1 MSENKA
7 LAPIESLKQTL
18 SLGSVQ
24 EQFKNALAE
33 GAPLFVASLIDV
45 YGSDT
50 NLQRCNPALVIKEAL
65 KAATLKLPINKNLG
79 LAYIIPYKES
89 RKDPAGNW
97 SKVDVPQ
104 FQIGYRG
111 FIQLAIRSGQYRYL
125 NADCIY
131 EGEEVH
137 RDRLTGETTIQGQK
151 KSATVIGY
159 FAFFETL
166 NGFRKCIC
174 WTCDE
179 VEAHA
184 KRFSKSYEAKTS
196 PWQTDF
202 DAMAIKTVLKALLS
216 KYGMLSI
223 DMIRAMGDD
232 DYDREQQAAE
242 AEIHEKANQQ
252 VLDAEWQEP
261 ANESPEGTLPPNPME
276 SPPDITTQP
285 QDPQGGDGSGV
296 QMEF

>member
-1 MSENKA
+1 MAEQPKA
-7 LAPIESLKQTL
+7 LTPIDSLKSTL
-18 SLGSVQ
+18 AMPSVQ

-33 GAPLFVASLIDV
+33 GAPLFIASLIDV

-50 NLQRCNPALVIKEAL
+50 NLQRCNPALVIREAL
-65 KAATLKLPINKNLG
+65 KASTLKLPINKNLG

-137 RDRLTGETTIQGQK
+137 RDRLTGETTIQGTK
-151 KSATVIGY
+151 TSGNVIGY

-166 NGFRKCIC
+166 NGFRKCLC
-174 WTCDE
+174 WTREE
-179 VEAHA
+179 VAAHA
-184 KRFSKSYEAKTS
+184 KRFSKSFEGKFS

-216 KYGMLSI
+216 KYGILSI
-223 DMIRAMGDD
+223 DMIRAMGED
-232 DYDREQQAAE
+232 DYDRKQQAAE
-242 AEIHEKANQQ
+242 AEIHEHANQQ
-252 VLDAEWQEP
+252 VMDAEWHEP
-261 ANESPEGTLPPNPME
+261 GDTPPCLPDPNPMNE
-276 SPPDITTQP
+276 PPP
-285 QDPQGGDGSGV
+285 PQGGNGNTGV

>member
-1 MSENKA
+1 MAEQPKA
-7 LAPIESLKQTL
+7 LTPIDSLKSTL
-18 SLGSVQ
+18 AMPSVQ

-33 GAPLFVASLIDV
+33 GAPLFIASLIDV

-50 NLQRCNPALVIKEAL
+50 NLQRCNPALVIREAL
-65 KAATLKLPINKNLG
+65 KASTLKLPINKNLG

-137 RDRLTGETTIQGQK
+137 RDRLTGETTIQGTK
-151 KSATVIGY
+151 TSGNVIGY

-166 NGFRKCIC
+166 NGFRKCLC
-174 WTCDE
+174 WTREE
-179 VEAHA
+179 VAAHA
-184 KRFSKSYEAKTS
+184 KRFSKSFEGKFS
-196 PWQTDF
+196 PWQTHF

-216 KYGMLSI
+216 KYGILSI
-223 DMIRAMGDD
+223 DMIRAMGED
-232 DYDREQQAAE
+232 DYDRKQQAAE
-242 AEIHEKANQQ
+242 AEIHEHANQQ
-252 VLDAEWQEP
+252 VMDAEWQEP
-261 ANESPEGTLPPNPME
+261 GDTPPCLPDPK
-276 SPPDITTQP
+276 PPP
-285 QDPQGGDGSGV
+285 PQGGNGNTGV

>member
-1 MSENKA
+1 MSESKA

-18 SLGSVQ
+18 SMQSVKD
-24 EQFKNALAE
+24 QFANCLAE

-50 NLQRCNPALVIKEAL
+50 NLQRCNPSLVIREAL

-137 RDRLTGETTIQGQK
+137 RDRLTGETTIQGTK
-151 KSATVIGY
+151 KSAAVIGY

-166 NGFRKCIC
+166 NGFRKCLC
-174 WTCDE
+174 WTRDE
-179 VEAHA
+179 VAAHA
-184 KRFSKSYEAKTS
+184 RRFSKSYEAKSS

-232 DYDREQQAAE
+232 DYDRKAQAVE
-242 AEIHEKANQQ
+242 SEIQEHGNRQ

-261 ANESPEGTLPPNPME
+261 SDTSPNGPDPNPME
-276 SPPDITTQP
+276 AQP
-285 QDPQGGDGSGV
+285 QQQGPAGGNGAGV
-296 QMEF
+296 AMEF

>member
-1 MSENKA
+1 MAESKA

-18 SLGSVQ
+18 SMQSVK
-24 EQFKNALAE
+24 EQFANALAD

-50 NLQRCNPALVIKEAL
+50 NLQRCNPALVIREAL

-79 LAYIIPYKES
+79 LAFIIPYKES

-137 RDRLTGETTIQGQK
+137 RDRLTGETTIQGTK
-151 KSATVIGY
+151 TSGNVIGY
-159 FAFFETL
+159 FSFFETL
-166 NGFRKCIC
+166 NGFRKCLC
-174 WTCDE
+174 WTREE
-179 VEAHA
+179 VAAHA
-184 KRFSKSYEAKTS
+184 KRFSKSYEGKSS

-232 DYDREQQAAE
+232 DYDRKQQAAE
-242 AEIHEKANQQ
+242 AEIDEHANQQ
-252 VLDAEWQEP
+252 VVDAEWQEEP
-261 ANESPEGTLPPNPME
+261 DPNPMTAQ
-276 SPPDITTQP
+276 PPP
-285 QDPQGGDGSGV
+285 PPPSGNGGNAGV